1 MLKEIHEQPKAVRDT
16 VMPRIK
22 ENEIVLDD
30 VVLTEEYV
38 KNIKKINIVGCGS
51 AYHAGIIGKYYIERV
66 CRIPRRNGP
75 CQRIPLP
82 RSHRG

>member
-38 KNIKKINIVGCGS
+38 KNIKKSTLWV
-51 AYHAGIIGKYYIERV
+51 AGRLIMRA
-66 CRIPRRNGP
+66 
-75 CQRIPLP
+75 
-82 RSHRG
+82 